1 MKDSFWGFIWQS
13 FLEIYAVPATFLG
26 IIVSVLAWIISSKTQ
41 VSLALV
47 ITIAVFTLII
57 IITLFHAAYKAFRYT
72 KKLKSDLE
80 EVRETNENLVNEVN
94 KWRIPKILRVQKN
107 QNTEFI
113 LCLLESSDLFAIKIR
128 VSFYY
133 TDEDGFERFIGVG
146 FIENI
151 QTDGKI
157 QAVMNQPFSTY
168 QNILDRLANN
178 DNRVVERT
186 IIRPGTPSNFE
197 QLSKET

>member
-1 MKDSFWGFIWQS
+1 MKNSFWGLIWQS

-26 IIVSVLAWIISSKTQ
+26 IIISVIAWILSSKTQ
-41 VSLALV
+41 VSLPLV
-47 ITIAVFTLII
+47 ITIAVFTLIV

-72 KKLKSDLE
+72 NKLESELE

-107 QNTEFI
+107 QNTDFI
-113 LCLLESSDLFAIKIR
+113 LCLLESSDLFAIKIT

-133 TDEDGFERFIGVG
+133 TDEDGFERFIGLG

-157 QAVMNQPFSTY
+157 QAVMNHPFSTY
-168 QNILDRLANN
+168 QNILDKLANN
-178 DNRVVERT
+178 DHTVLERT
-186 IIRPGTPSNFE
+186 IIRPGTPNDFN
-197 QLSKET
+197 QP

>member
-57 IITLFHAAYKAFRYT
+57 LITLFHAAYKAFRYNQ
-72 KKLKSDLE
+72 KLKAELKQLK
-80 EVRETNENLVNEVN
+80 ETNETLINEVN
-94 KWRIPKILRVQKN
+94 KWRIPKILRVQKD
-107 QNTEFI
+107 QDQGFI
-113 LCLLESSDLFAIKIR
+113 LCLLESSELFAVKIR
-128 VSFYY
+128 ISFYY

-151 QTDGKI
+151 QSDGKM

-168 QNILDRLANN
+168 QSILDRLTNN
-178 DNRVVERT
+178 DNTVLERT
-186 IIRPGTPSNFE
+186 IIRPGTPQNSN
-197 QLSKET
+197 